1 MQNKGN
7 IFIKCIMAAGVIT
20 VITAM
25 IIVFGKF
32 GKTVTE
38 AKADNAGITAVNTVN
53 AENTGSVDKTVDAEN
68 TGSVDK
74 TNSAEN
80 TGNAD
85 EIKNSSKTNSD
96 KTDNKDISI
105 PDSLLELKE
114 KYPETADF
122 VDSYAE
128 YQDTEFDMDIS
139 DEIVE
144 GEIPLFIQW
153 DKRWGYC
160 MYGNDFF
167 GVNGCGPTCLAMVV
181 CGLTNDAEYNP
192 YDIAMFSMS
201 NDYYISG
208 QGTSW
213 NLMTE
218 GARNLGLTVESGNI
232 TQWYIE
238 HNLSSQSPMICSME
252 PGDFTYTGHFIVLTG
267 IDEDGKI
274 IVNDPNSYINSK
286 KHWEISDLL
295 PQIKS
300 IWCYRR

>member
-1 MQNKGN
+1 MKDKND
-7 IFIKCIMAAGVIT
+7 IFIKCIMAAGVVT
-20 VITAM
+20 VIAAM

-32 GKTVTE
+32 GRMVTVVR
-38 AKADNAGITAVNTVN
+38 ADNASISGVNT
-53 AENTGSVDKTVDAEN
+53 DKTGDAEN

-74 TNSAEN
+74 TDDAEN
-80 TGNAD
+80 IGKAD
-85 EIKNSSKTNSD
+85 KKASDSRTNSSREGSS
-96 KTDNKDISI
+96 KTDNKDNKDIYI

-144 GEIPLFIQW
+144 DEIPLFIQW

-181 CGLTNDAEYNP
+181 CGLTNDSEYNP

>member
-1 MQNKGN
+1 MKDKND
-7 IFIKCIMAAGVIT
+7 IFIKCIMAAGVVT
-20 VITAM
+20 VIAAM

-32 GKTVTE
+32 GRMVTVVR
-38 AKADNAGITAVNTVN
+38 ADNASITGVNT
-53 AENTGSVDKTVDAEN
+53 DKTGDAEN

-74 TNSAEN
+74 TDDAEN
-80 TGNAD
+80 IGKAD
-85 EIKNSSKTNSD
+85 KKASDSRTNSSREGSS
-96 KTDNKDISI
+96 KTDNKDNKDIYI

-181 CGLTNDAEYNP
+181 CGLTNDSEYNP

>member
-38 AKADNAGITAVNTVN
+38 AKAYNAGITAVNTVN
-53 AENTGSVDKTVDAEN
+53 AEN

-160 MYGNDFF
+160 MYGTDFF

>member
-1 MQNKGN
+1 MKDKND
-7 IFIKCIMAAGVIT
+7 IFIKCIMAAGVVT
-20 VITAM
+20 VIAAM

-32 GKTVTE
+32 GRMVTVVR
-38 AKADNAGITAVNTVN
+38 ADNASITGVNT
-53 AENTGSVDKTVDAEN
+53 DKTGDAEN
-68 TGSVDK
+68 TGSVDETDDAENIGK
-74 TNSAEN
+74 ADKKASDSRTNSSRE
-80 TGNAD
+80 G
-85 EIKNSSKTNSD
+85 SS
-96 KTDNKDISI
+96 KTDNKDIYI

-122 VDSYAE
+122 VDAYAE

-181 CGLTNDAEYNP
+181 CGLTNDSEYNP

-238 HNLSSQSPMICSME
+238 HNLSSQSHKICSM
-252 PGDFTYTGHFIVLTG
+252 
-267 IDEDGKI
+267 
-274 IVNDPNSYINSK
+274 
-286 KHWEISDLL
+286 
-295 PQIKS
+295 
-300 IWCYRR
+300 

>member
-1 MQNKGN
+1 MKDKND
-7 IFIKCIMAAGVIT
+7 IFIKCIMAAGVVT
-20 VITAM
+20 VIAAM

-32 GKTVTE
+32 GRMVTVVR
-38 AKADNAGITAVNTVN
+38 ADNASITGVNT
-53 AENTGSVDKTVDAEN
+53 DKTGDAEN

-74 TNSAEN
+74 TDDAEN
-80 TGNAD
+80 IGKAD
-85 EIKNSSKTNSD
+85 KKASDSRTNSSREGSS
-96 KTDNKDISI
+96 KTDNKGNKDIYI

-181 CGLTNDAEYNP
+181 CGLTNDSEYNP

>member
-1 MQNKGN
+1 MKDKND
-7 IFIKCIMAAGVIT
+7 IFIKCFMAAGVVT
-20 VITAM
+20 VIAAM

-32 GKTVTE
+32 GRMVTVVR
-38 AKADNAGITAVNTVN
+38 ADNASITGVNT
-53 AENTGSVDKTVDAEN
+53 DKTGDAEN

-74 TNSAEN
+74 TDDAEN
-80 TGNAD
+80 IGKAD
-85 EIKNSSKTNSD
+85 KKASDSRTNSSREGSS
-96 KTDNKDISI
+96 KTDNKDNKDIYI

-181 CGLTNDAEYNP
+181 CGLTNDSEYNP

>member
-1 MQNKGN
+1 MQKKNN
-7 IFIKCIMAAGVIT
+7 IFIKCIMVAGVIT

-32 GKTVTE
+32 GKTVTA
-38 AKADNAGITAVNTVN
+38 AKADNAGITATNTVN
-53 AENTGSVDKTVDAEN
+53 
-68 TGSVDK
+68 
-74 TNSAEN
+74 AEN

-85 EIKNSSKTNSD
+85 EIKNSSKTNRD
-96 KTDNKDISI
+96 KTDNKDIYI

-122 VDSYAE
+122 VNSYPDYE
-128 YQDTEFDMDIS
+128 GTQLDMDIS

-167 GVNGCGPTCLAMVV
+167 GVNGCGPTCLAMVA

>member
-38 AKADNAGITAVNTVN
+38 AKAYNAGITAVNTVN
-53 AENTGSVDKTVDAEN
+53 AEN

-139 DEIVE
+139 DKIVE

-160 MYGNDFF
+160 MYGTDFF

>member
-1 MQNKGN
+1 MKDKND
-7 IFIKCIMAAGVIT
+7 IFIKCIMAAGVVT
-20 VITAM
+20 VIAAM

-32 GKTVTE
+32 GRMVTVVR
-38 AKADNAGITAVNTVN
+38 ADNASITGVNT
-53 AENTGSVDKTVDAEN
+53 DKTGDAEN

-74 TNSAEN
+74 TDDAEN
-80 TGNAD
+80 IGKAD
-85 EIKNSSKTNSD
+85 KKASDSRTNSSREGSS
-96 KTDNKDISI
+96 KTDNKDNKDIYI

-181 CGLTNDAEYNP
+181 CGLTNDSEYNP

-218 GARNLGLTVESGNI
+218 GARNLGLTVESDNI

>member
-1 MQNKGN
+1 MKDKND
-7 IFIKCIMAAGVIT
+7 IFIKCIMAAGVVT
-20 VITAM
+20 VIAAM

-32 GKTVTE
+32 GRMVTVVR
-38 AKADNAGITAVNTVN
+38 ADNASITGVNT
-53 AENTGSVDKTVDAEN
+53 DKTGDAEN

-74 TNSAEN
+74 TDDAEN
-80 TGNAD
+80 IGKAD
-85 EIKNSSKTNSD
+85 KKASDSRTNSSREGSS
-96 KTDNKDISI
+96 KTDNKDIYI
-105 PDSLLELKE
+105 PDSLLELKG

-181 CGLTNDAEYNP
+181 CGLTNDSEYNP

>member
-1 MQNKGN
+1 MKDKND
-7 IFIKCIMAAGVIT
+7 IFIKCIMAAGVVT
-20 VITAM
+20 VIAAM

-32 GKTVTE
+32 GRMVTVVR
-38 AKADNAGITAVNTVN
+38 ADNASITGVNT
-53 AENTGSVDKTVDAEN
+53 DKTGDAEN

-74 TNSAEN
+74 TDDAEN
-80 TGNAD
+80 IGKAD
-85 EIKNSSKTNSD
+85 KKASDSRTNSSREGSS
-96 KTDNKDISI
+96 KTDNKDNKDIYI
-105 PDSLLELKE
+105 PDSLLELKG

-128 YQDTEFDMDIS
+128 YQDTKFDMDIS

-181 CGLTNDAEYNP
+181 CGLTNDSEYNP

>member
-1 MQNKGN
+1 MKDKND
-7 IFIKCIMAAGVIT
+7 IFIKCIMAAGVVT
-20 VITAM
+20 VIAAM

-32 GKTVTE
+32 GRMVTVVR
-38 AKADNAGITAVNTVN
+38 ADNASITGVNT
-53 AENTGSVDKTVDAEN
+53 DKTGDAEN

-74 TNSAEN
+74 TDDAEN
-80 TGNAD
+80 IGKAD
-85 EIKNSSKTNSD
+85 KKASDSRTNSSREGSS
-96 KTDNKDISI
+96 KTDNKDNKDIYI

-181 CGLTNDAEYNP
+181 CGLTNDSEYNP

-252 PGDFTYTGHFIVLTG
+252 PGDFTYTGHFIVFTG

>member
-1 MQNKGN
+1 MKDKND
-7 IFIKCIMAAGVIT
+7 IFIKCIMAAGVVT
-20 VITAM
+20 VIAAM

-32 GKTVTE
+32 GRMVTVVR
-38 AKADNAGITAVNTVN
+38 ADNASISGVNT
-53 AENTGSVDKTVDAEN
+53 DKTGDAEN

-74 TNSAEN
+74 TDDAEN
-80 TGNAD
+80 IGKAD
-85 EIKNSSKTNSD
+85 KKASDSRTNSSREGSS
-96 KTDNKDISI
+96 KTDNKDNKDIYI

-181 CGLTNDAEYNP
+181 CGLTNDSEYNP

>member
-1 MQNKGN
+1 MKDKND
-7 IFIKCIMAAGVIT
+7 IFIKCIMAAGVVT
-20 VITAM
+20 VIAAM

-32 GKTVTE
+32 GRMVTVVR
-38 AKADNAGITAVNTVN
+38 ADNASITGVNT
-53 AENTGSVDKTVDAEN
+53 DKTGDAEN

-74 TNSAEN
+74 TDDAEN
-80 TGNAD
+80 IGKAD
-85 EIKNSSKTNSD
+85 KKASDSRTNSSREGSS
-96 KTDNKDISI
+96 KTDNKDNKDIYI

-181 CGLTNDAEYNP
+181 CGLTNDSEYNP

-274 IVNDPNSYINSK
+274 IVNDPNSYIKSK

>member
-1 MQNKGN
+1 MKDKND
-7 IFIKCIMAAGVIT
+7 IFIKCIMAAGVVT
-20 VITAM
+20 VIAAM

-32 GKTVTE
+32 GRMVTVVR
-38 AKADNAGITAVNTVN
+38 ADNASITGVNT
-53 AENTGSVDKTVDAEN
+53 DKTGDAEN

-74 TNSAEN
+74 TDDAEN
-80 TGNAD
+80 IGKAD
-85 EIKNSSKTNSD
+85 KKASDSRTNSSREGSS
-96 KTDNKDISI
+96 KTDNKDNKDIYI

-144 GEIPLFIQW
+144 DEIPLFIQW

-181 CGLTNDAEYNP
+181 CGLTNDSEYNP

>member
-1 MQNKGN
+1 MKDKND
-7 IFIKCIMAAGVIT
+7 IFIKCIMAAGVVT
-20 VITAM
+20 VIAAM

-32 GKTVTE
+32 GRMVTVVR
-38 AKADNAGITAVNTVN
+38 ADNASITGVNT
-53 AENTGSVDKTVDAEN
+53 DKTGDAEN

-74 TNSAEN
+74 TDDAEN
-80 TGNAD
+80 IGKAD
-85 EIKNSSKTNSD
+85 KKASDRRTNSSREGSS
-96 KTDNKDISI
+96 KTDNKDNKDIYI
-105 PDSLLELKE
+105 PDSLLELKG

-181 CGLTNDAEYNP
+181 CGLTNDSEYNP

>member
-1 MQNKGN
+1 
-7 IFIKCIMAAGVIT
+7 
-20 VITAM
+20 
-25 IIVFGKF
+25 
-32 GKTVTE
+32 
-38 AKADNAGITAVNTVN
+38 
-53 AENTGSVDKTVDAEN
+53 
-68 TGSVDK
+68 
-74 TNSAEN
+74 
-80 TGNAD
+80 
-85 EIKNSSKTNSD
+85 
-96 KTDNKDISI
+96 
-105 PDSLLELKE
+105 
-114 KYPETADF
+114 
-122 VDSYAE
+122 
-128 YQDTEFDMDIS
+128 MDIS

-160 MYGNDFF
+160 MYGTDFF

>member
-1 MQNKGN
+1 M
-7 IFIKCIMAAGVIT
+7 
-20 VITAM
+20 
-25 IIVFGKF
+25 
-32 GKTVTE
+32 
-38 AKADNAGITAVNTVN
+38 
-53 AENTGSVDKTVDAEN
+53 
-68 TGSVDK
+68 
-74 TNSAEN
+74 
-80 TGNAD
+80 
-85 EIKNSSKTNSD
+85 
-96 KTDNKDISI
+96 
-105 PDSLLELKE
+105 LELKE

-167 GVNGCGPTCLAMVV
+167 GVHGCGPTCLAMVV
-181 CGLTNDAEYNP
+181 CGLTNDSEYNP

>member
-1 MQNKGN
+1 MKDKND
-7 IFIKCIMAAGVIT
+7 IFIKCIMAAGVVT
-20 VITAM
+20 VIAAM

-32 GKTVTE
+32 GRMVTVVR
-38 AKADNAGITAVNTVN
+38 ADNASITGVNT
-53 AENTGSVDKTVDAEN
+53 DKTGDAEN
-68 TGSVDK
+68 TGSVDETDDAENIGK
-74 TNSAEN
+74 ADKKASDSRTNSSRE
-80 TGNAD
+80 G
-85 EIKNSSKTNSD
+85 SS
-96 KTDNKDISI
+96 KTDNKDNKDIYI

-181 CGLTNDAEYNP
+181 CGLTNDSEYNP
-192 YDIAMFSMS
+192 YDIAMLSMS

>member
-1 MQNKGN
+1 MKDKND
-7 IFIKCIMAAGVIT
+7 IFIKCIMAAGVVT
-20 VITAM
+20 VIAAM

-32 GKTVTE
+32 GRMVTVVR
-38 AKADNAGITAVNTVN
+38 ADNASITGVNT
-53 AENTGSVDKTVDAEN
+53 DKTGDAEN
-68 TGSVDK
+68 TGSVDETDDAENIGK
-74 TNSAEN
+74 ADKKASDSRTNSSRE
-80 TGNAD
+80 G
-85 EIKNSSKTNSD
+85 SS
-96 KTDNKDISI
+96 KTDNKDNKDIYI

-181 CGLTNDAEYNP
+181 CGLTNDSEYNP

-286 KHWEISDLL
+286 KHWEISDVL

>member
-38 AKADNAGITAVNTVN
+38 AKADNAGITAV
-53 AENTGSVDKTVDAEN
+53 
-68 TGSVDK
+68 K

-85 EIKNSSKTNSD
+85 KIKNSSKTNSD

-181 CGLTNDAEYNP
+181 CGLTNDGEYNP

>member
-1 MQNKGN
+1 MKDKND
-7 IFIKCIMAAGVIT
+7 IFIKCIMAAGVVT
-20 VITAM
+20 VIAAM

-32 GKTVTE
+32 GKMVTVVR
-38 AKADNAGITAVNTVN
+38 ADNTSITGVNT
-53 AENTGSVDKTVDAEN
+53 DKTGDAEN

-74 TNSAEN
+74 TDDAEN
-80 TGNAD
+80 IGKAD
-85 EIKNSSKTNSD
+85 KKASNSRTNSSREDSS
-96 KTDNKDISI
+96 KTDNKDIYI

-160 MYGNDFF
+160 MYGTDFF

>member
-38 AKADNAGITAVNTVN
+38 AKADNVGITAVNTVN
-53 AENTGSVDKTVDAEN
+53 AENTGSVDKTGDAEN

-181 CGLTNDAEYNP
+181 CGLTNDSEYNP

>member
-1 MQNKGN
+1 MKDKND
-7 IFIKCIMAAGVIT
+7 IFIKCIMAAGVVT
-20 VITAM
+20 VIAAM

-32 GKTVTE
+32 GRMVTVVR
-38 AKADNAGITAVNTVN
+38 ADNASITGVNT
-53 AENTGSVDKTVDAEN
+53 DKTGDAEN

-74 TNSAEN
+74 TDDAEN
-80 TGNAD
+80 IGKAD
-85 EIKNSSKTNSD
+85 KKASDSRTNSSREGSS
-96 KTDNKDISI
+96 KTDNKDNKDIYI

-128 YQDTEFDMDIS
+128 YQDTKFDMDIS

-181 CGLTNDAEYNP
+181 CGLTNDSEYNP

>member
-1 MQNKGN
+1 MKDKND
-7 IFIKCIMAAGVIT
+7 IFIKCIMAAGVVT
-20 VITAM
+20 VIAAM

-32 GKTVTE
+32 GRMVTVVR
-38 AKADNAGITAVNTVN
+38 ADNASITGVNT
-53 AENTGSVDKTVDAEN
+53 DKTGDAEN
-68 TGSVDK
+68 TGSVDETDDAENIGK
-74 TNSAEN
+74 ADKKASDSRTNSSRE
-80 TGNAD
+80 G
-85 EIKNSSKTNSD
+85 SS
-96 KTDNKDISI
+96 KTDNKDNKDIYI
-105 PDSLLELKE
+105 PDSLLELKG

-181 CGLTNDAEYNP
+181 CGLTNDSEYNP

>member
-1 MQNKGN
+1 MKDKND
-7 IFIKCIMAAGVIT
+7 IFIKCIMAAGVVT
-20 VITAM
+20 VIAAM

-32 GKTVTE
+32 GRMVTVVR
-38 AKADNAGITAVNTVN
+38 ADNASITGVNT
-53 AENTGSVDKTVDAEN
+53 DKTGDAEN
-68 TGSVDK
+68 TGSVDETDDAENIGK
-74 TNSAEN
+74 ADKKASDSRTNSSRE
-80 TGNAD
+80 G
-85 EIKNSSKTNSD
+85 SS
-96 KTDNKDISI
+96 KTDNKDNKDIYI

-167 GVNGCGPTCLAMVV
+167 GVNGCGPTCLAMVA

>member
-1 MQNKGN
+1 MQKKNN
-7 IFIKCIMAAGVIT
+7 IFIKCIMVAGVIT

-25 IIVFGKF
+25 IIIFGKF
-32 GKTVTE
+32 GKTVTA
-38 AKADNAGITAVNTVN
+38 AKADNAGITATNTVN
-53 AENTGSVDKTVDAEN
+53 
-68 TGSVDK
+68 
-74 TNSAEN
+74 AEN

-85 EIKNSSKTNSD
+85 EIKNSSKTNRD
-96 KTDNKDISI
+96 KTDNKDIYI

-122 VDSYAE
+122 VNSYPDYE
-128 YQDTEFDMDIS
+128 GTQLDMDIS

-167 GVNGCGPTCLAMVV
+167 GVNGCGPTCLAMVA

>member
-1 MQNKGN
+1 MKDKND
-7 IFIKCIMAAGVIT
+7 IFIKCIMAAGVVT
-20 VITAM
+20 VIAAM

-32 GKTVTE
+32 GRMVTVVR
-38 AKADNAGITAVNTVN
+38 ADNASITGVNT
-53 AENTGSVDKTVDAEN
+53 DKTGDAEN

-74 TNSAEN
+74 TDDAEN
-80 TGNAD
+80 IGKAD
-85 EIKNSSKTNSD
+85 KKASDSRTNSSREGSS
-96 KTDNKDISI
+96 KTDNKDNKDIYI

-128 YQDTEFDMDIS
+128 YQDTELDMDIS

-181 CGLTNDAEYNP
+181 CGLTNDSEYNP

>member
-1 MQNKGN
+1 MKDKND
-7 IFIKCIMAAGVIT
+7 IFIKCIMAAGVVT
-20 VITAM
+20 VIAAM

-32 GKTVTE
+32 GRMVTVVR
-38 AKADNAGITAVNTVN
+38 ADNASITGVNT
-53 AENTGSVDKTVDAEN
+53 DKTGDAEN

-74 TNSAEN
+74 TDDAEN
-80 TGNAD
+80 IGKAD
-85 EIKNSSKTNSD
+85 KKASDSRTNSSREGSS
-96 KTDNKDISI
+96 KTDNKDNKDIYI

-181 CGLTNDAEYNP
+181 CGLTNDSEYNP

-218 GARNLGLTVESGNI
+218 GVRNLGLTVESGNI

>member
-1 MQNKGN
+1 MKDKND
-7 IFIKCIMAAGVIT
+7 IFIKCIMAAGVVT
-20 VITAM
+20 VIAAM

-32 GKTVTE
+32 GRMVTVVR
-38 AKADNAGITAVNTVN
+38 ADNASITGVNT
-53 AENTGSVDKTVDAEN
+53 DKTGDAEN

-74 TNSAEN
+74 TDDAEN
-80 TGNAD
+80 IGKAD
-85 EIKNSSKTNSD
+85 KKASDSRTNSSREGSS
-96 KTDNKDISI
+96 KTDNKDNKDINI
-105 PDSLLELKE
+105 PDSLLELKQ
-114 KYPETADF
+114 KYRETPDF

-181 CGLTNDAEYNP
+181 CGLTNDSEYNP

>member
-1 MQNKGN
+1 MKDKND
-7 IFIKCIMAAGVIT
+7 IFIKCIMAAGVVT
-20 VITAM
+20 VIAAM

-32 GKTVTE
+32 GRMVTVVR
-38 AKADNAGITAVNTVN
+38 ADNASITGVNT
-53 AENTGSVDKTVDAEN
+53 DKTGDAEN

-74 TNSAEN
+74 TDDAEN
-80 TGNAD
+80 IGKAD
-85 EIKNSSKTNSD
+85 KKASDSRTNSSREGSS
-96 KTDNKDISI
+96 KTDNKDNKDIYI

-153 DKRWGYC
+153 DKRWGYS

-181 CGLTNDAEYNP
+181 CGLTNDSEYNP

>member
-1 MQNKGN
+1 MKDKND
-7 IFIKCIMAAGVIT
+7 IFIKCIMAAGVVT
-20 VITAM
+20 VIAAM

-32 GKTVTE
+32 GRMVTVVR
-38 AKADNAGITAVNTVN
+38 ADNASITGVNT
-53 AENTGSVDKTVDAEN
+53 DKTGDAEN

-74 TNSAEN
+74 TDDAEN
-80 TGNAD
+80 IGKAD
-85 EIKNSSKTNSD
+85 KKASDSRTNSSREGSS
-96 KTDNKDISI
+96 KTDNKDNKDIYI

-122 VDSYAE
+122 VDSYSE

-181 CGLTNDAEYNP
+181 CGLTNDSEYNP